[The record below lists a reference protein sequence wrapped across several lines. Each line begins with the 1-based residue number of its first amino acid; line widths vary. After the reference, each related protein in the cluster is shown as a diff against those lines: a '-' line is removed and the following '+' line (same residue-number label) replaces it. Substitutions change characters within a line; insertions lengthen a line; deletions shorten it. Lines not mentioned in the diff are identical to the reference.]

1 MIEGWTEVYAPGD
14 EVEAR
19 LLEGALR
26 AEGIDAQVY
35 SQQDHVYL
43 VHVGEL
49 GRIRLLVPDDKVER
63 ALQIVREYLETG
75 RTMAPT
81 CPSCGQPYEP
91 GDPACPACGASLT
104 Q

>member
-19 LLEGALR
+19 LLQDVLR

-35 SQQDHVYL
+35 SQQDHVYP

-49 GRIRLLVPDDKVER
+49 GRIRLLVPDEKTER
-63 ALQIVREYLETG
+63 ALQTVREYLETG
-75 RTMAPT
+75 STMAPT
-81 CPSCGQPYEP
+81 CPSCGQAYEP
-91 GDPACPACGASLT
+91 GDAVCRACGASLT

>member
-14 EVEAR
+14 EVEAQ

-35 SQQDHVYL
+35 SQQDHVYP

-49 GRIRLLVPDDKVER
+49 GRIRLLVPNDKVER
-63 ALQIVREYLETG
+63 ALQIVREYLAIG
-75 RTMAPT
+75 STMAPT